1 MKNYQLYKLFP
12 TPVFHFKLE
21 NYQELNTEVTNYILN
36 LRKKDERGQKKSNYG
51 GWHSDNFDID
61 NDKTAIKFAAIFEKY
76 YKKVIVDSMGWKY
89 DPNRAKIE
97 AMWAIINN
105 KGSFN
110 IQHNHPN
117 AFLSS
122 AYYVKYPEKSG
133 NIKFYD
139 PREQKNIRYPKI
151 KKFGELSAP
160 TIELTPKEGDLLI
173 FPSYLYHSVA
183 KNLSE
188 EDRIIV
194 SFNVDIK
201 YK

>member
-1 MKNYQLYKLFP
+1 MKNYQIYKSFP
-12 TPVFHFKLE
+12 TPVFHYNLE
-21 NYQELNTEVTNYILN
+21 NYEEFNNSLENYILN
-36 LRKKDERGQKKSNYG
+36 IKNQNKDGIIKSNQG
-51 GWHSDNFDID
+51 GWHSPNFDLK
-61 NDKTAIKFAAIFEKY
+61 NDKSAKKFVSVFDKYVEKTIKEIGWNYDSKRAI
-76 YKKVIVDSMGWKY
+76 
-89 DPNRAKIE
+89 IE
-97 AMWAIINN
+97 AMWSIINK

-122 AYYVKYPEKSG
+122 AYYVKFPKNSG
-133 NIKFYD
+133 NIKFFD

-151 KKFGELSAP
+151 KKFTEMSAP
-160 TIELTPKEGDLLI
+160 IVEVGPKEGDLLI
-173 FPSYLYHSVA
+173 FPAYLYHSVSQ
-183 KNLSE
+183 NLSD